1 MLELTMKHLLL
12 AATLL
17 CAIGGLGTRADAQN
31 YPWCAVLN
39 VGDWASN
46 CGFVTEEQ
54 CRTSVS
60 GVGGFCMR
68 NTTYIPPEFVPAPRR
83 RGRHSAAH
91 Y

>member
-1 MLELTMKHLLL
+1 MRELTMKHLLL

-17 CAIGGLGTRADAQN
+17 CAIGGLSTRADAQN

-39 VGDWASN
+39 VGDWSSN

-68 NTTYIPPEFVPAPRR
+68 NTTYIPPESAPVPWR